1 MTVGNSLVA
10 VAAEGRIAA
19 PVPTRILR
27 ICYQLQLANR
37 GSRGNK
43 TKSQF
48 LVDSGET
55 RIYWI
60 SRSCENY
67 PL

>member
-1 MTVGNSLVA
+1 MTAGNSLLA

-37 GSRGNK
+37 SSRDNEF
-43 TKSQF
+43 KSQF
-48 LVDSGET
+48 PVFPGET
-55 RIYWI
+55 RVNWI
-60 SRSCENY
+60 SRSGEDY
-67 PL
+67 SL